1 MQVCVVLR
9 ATNLVHICDLVVV
22 LVVSIW
28 HHEVSIEQRS
38 LANHLLGLHREL
50 SVHGL
55 TDQLLEP
62 LPVFVVDQT
71 ILKDSAT
78 LVSPQLQ

>member
-1 MQVCVVLR
+1 MQVCVLLR
-9 ATNLVHICDLVVV
+9 ATNLVHICDLIVV

-38 LANHLLGLHREL
+38 IANYLLGSHREF

-55 TDQLLEP
+55 TDQFLEP

-71 ILKDSAT
+71 ILKDTAT

>member
-38 LANHLLGLHREL
+38 LANHLLGLY
-50 SVHGL
+50 
-55 TDQLLEP
+55 
-62 LPVFVVDQT
+62 
-71 ILKDSAT
+71 
-78 LVSPQLQ
+78 